1 MTDGVVA
8 LERERQ
14 RGPRRHECDERPEE
28 RTLAMDFV
36 ERLRSIGC
44 QSHHLSV
51 DDVESF
57 RFEMRDDFTNM
68 AGGDGVGLDDCK
80 RQHPFIPRSLNNP
93 TTSSGRFMNAMPA
106 FSKAIIS
113 SPASLHGWLFCA
125 GGVPLFLC
133 TAG

>member
-1 MTDGVVA
+1 MADGVVA

-57 RFEMRDDFTNM
+57 RLEMRDDFTNM
-68 AGGDGVGLDDCK
+68 AGRGGGGLGYFQ
-80 RQHPFIPRSLNNP
+80 RQPPFIPRSLNNP
-93 TTSSGRFMNAMPA
+93 TTSARRFLT
-106 FSKAIIS
+106 S
-113 SPASLHGWLFCA
+113 
-125 GGVPLFLC
+125 
-133 TAG
+133 